1 MTGARQRAI
10 VLALALSGAITVA
23 AGCGGGPKQTTRS
36 NWAGFE
42 CKNRRAE
49 YMVTGGFA
57 GPEAGISVTCDA
69 TAGPRIVKYLVDADN
84 RRRESAHGLGPGE
97 FNALWERLN
106 STGWHN
112 LGDCENEDASDT
124 DPVYSFDLSDDWTS
138 KSMSCTGREL
148 PFPWDAIV
156 SELDQKAA
164 EYGD

>member
-1 MTGARQRAI
+1 MMGSAAAI
-10 VLALALSGAITVA
+10 GLITAV
-23 AGCGGGPKQTTRS
+23 GCGSPATRTKTS
-36 NWAGFE
+36 SRADFS

-57 GPEAGISVTCDA
+57 GPEAGMSVTCDA
-69 TAGPRIVKYLVDADN
+69 DSGPRIIKYVVDSDN
-84 RRRESAHGLGPGE
+84 QRRESAHGLGPGE
-97 FNALWERLN
+97 FDALWDRLN

-112 LGDCENEDASDT
+112 LGDCDNDEASDT
-124 DPVYSFDLSDDWTS
+124 DPVYSFDLTDDWTS
-138 KSMSCTGREL
+138 KSMSCAGRTL